1 MNGTPRRRL
10 RLLPGL
16 RRSIESGWIIE
27 GDDSNAPRRA
37 IIMHNLT
44 ANIIGNLI
52 GGNFFTGLMLILQA
66 DDAFV
71 GLMTILI
78 FAANL
83 LQLFAPYV
91 LERFEWRSPLL
102 ISLKIITHIINII
115 FVGLIPLFPA
125 AVQTRLAIF
134 GFLVFFINAL
144 NAFMAPGM
152 TVWHIAHIPNE
163 VRVSYF
169 SLLSML
175 NGVGIAIFN
184 LLAALLVDSFKRQ
197 GQELW
202 GLELLRGF
210 ALLVAAADVYALFHI
225 KELPRAKPL
234 RKINVRDLFVKP
246 WREKVYLRSVLV
258 VFLWSFTVNM
268 PGSYYT
274 VYLLRELHIGYSY
287 ITGVAA
293 FNVLMLLLFTPLWR
307 KIFMRYSWLKPLSIA
322 IWMLAP
328 HYFLLAFVSE
338 GLHLLY
344 PIAVIWSF
352 LCTCGINLAFS
363 SMAFLNLPEHNQ
375 TLFVGFFSTANNLGA
390 LSAAVL
396 ATSFVA
402 AFSGMRFALFGV
414 VFGEKQLLMLIVGVL
429 MIGVGF
435 GVRHV
440 YQKNLATQVN
450 V

>member
-1 MNGTPRRRL
+1 MTEAPRRYL
-10 RLLPGL
+10 KLLPGV
-16 RRSIESGWIIE
+16 RRRIESGWIID
-27 GDDSNAPRRA
+27 GDDSNSPRRM
-37 IIMHNLT
+37 IVMHNLT
-44 ANIIGNLI
+44 ANIIANLI
-52 GGNFFTGLMLILQA
+52 GGNFFTGLMLLLQA

-91 LERFEWRSPLL
+91 LERFERRRPLL
-102 ISLKIITHIINII
+102 IGLKIITHLINIV

-125 AVQTRLAIF
+125 PVQTRLAIF
-134 GFLVFFINAL
+134 GFLIFFINAL
-144 NAFMAPGM
+144 NAFMAPGV
-152 TVWHIAHIPNE
+152 TVWHIAHIPNK

-169 SLLSML
+169 SLISML

-184 LLAALLVDSFKRQ
+184 LLAALLVDSFKQQ
-197 GQELW
+197 GHELW

-210 ALLVAAADVYALFHI
+210 ALLVAVADVYALLHI

-234 RKINVRDLFVKP
+234 RKINVKDLFVKP
-246 WREKVYLRSVLV
+246 WAEKVYLRSVLV

-287 ITGVAA
+287 ITGIAA

-307 KIFMRYSWLKPLSIA
+307 KIYMRFSWLKPLSIA

-338 GLHLLY
+338 GLHMLY

-363 SMAFLNLPEHNQ
+363 SMAYLNLPEHNQ
-375 TLFVGFFSTANNLGA
+375 TLFIGFYSTANNLGA

-396 ATSFVA
+396 ATSFVTA
-402 AFSGMRFALFGV
+402 LSGLRFGLFGV

-440 YQKNLATQVN
+440 YQKNLAAQTGV
-450 V
+450 

>member
-1 MNGTPRRRL
+1 MNGASRRRL
-10 RLLPGL
+10 KLLSGI
-16 RRSIESGWIIE
+16 RRSIESGWIIQ
-27 GDDSNAPRRA
+27 GDESNSPRRA
-37 IIMHNLT
+37 IVMHNLT
-44 ANIIGNLI
+44 ANIIANLI

-78 FAANL
+78 FSANL

-91 LERFEWRSPLL
+91 LERFERRRPLL

-115 FVGLIPLFPA
+115 FVGLIPWFPA
-125 AVQTRLAIF
+125 SVQTRLIIF
-134 GFLVFFINAL
+134 AFLVFIINAL

-152 TVWHIAHIPNE
+152 TVWHFAHIPTK

-169 SLLSML
+169 SLISML

-210 ALLVAAADVYALFHI
+210 ALLIAVVDVYMLLHI
-225 KELPRAKPL
+225 KEIPL
-234 RKINVRDLFVKP
+234 ARPQRKISIRDLFVKP
-246 WREKVYLRSVLV
+246 WGEKVYLRSVLV
-258 VFLWSFTVNM
+258 VFLWSFTANM

-307 KIFMRYSWLKPLSIA
+307 KIYMRYSWLKPLSIA

-328 HYFLLAFVSE
+328 HYFVLAFVSE
-338 GLHLLY
+338 GLHFLY

-363 SMAFLNLPEHNQ
+363 SMAYLNLPEYNQ
-375 TLFVGFFSTANNLGA
+375 TLFVGFYATANNLGA
-390 LSAAVL
+390 LSAAIL
-396 ATSFVA
+396 ATSFVTA
-402 AFSGMRFALFGV
+402 LSGIRFALFGV

-429 MIGVGF
+429 MVGVGF

-440 YQKNLATQVN
+440 YHKNLTTQAN